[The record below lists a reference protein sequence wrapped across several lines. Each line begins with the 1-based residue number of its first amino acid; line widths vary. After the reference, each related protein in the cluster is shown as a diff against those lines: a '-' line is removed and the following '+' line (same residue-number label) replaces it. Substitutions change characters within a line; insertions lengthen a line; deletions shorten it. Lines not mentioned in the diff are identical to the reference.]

1 MTVSSMQTLKSVL
14 SKATPGVLA
23 DALHKADLGNMMS
36 AKVYTSGSITATAT
50 ITLPEK
56 ALFVQSV
63 RVLASGTAGSI
74 GTYMVADSGV
84 TPAIP
89 PTATAYAG
97 AAVGIAQ
104 ANAISASAPYIA
116 SIVLPNTVTSVV
128 VVYVPAPAVD
138 LTAEFA
144 PTGGI

>member
-1 MTVSSMQTLKSVL
+1 MTVSSVQTLKSVL

-23 DALHKADLGNMMS
+23 DALQKVDLGNMMS

-56 ALFVQSV
+56 ALFIQSV
-63 RVLASGTAGSI
+63 RVLASGTAASV
-74 GTYMVADSGV
+74 GTYMVADNGV
-84 TPAIP
+84 TPLLP
-89 PTATAYAG
+89 PGGAS

-104 ANAISASAPYIA
+104 ASAISSSAPYIA
-116 SIVLPNTVTSVV
+116 SVLLPNTVTSVV
-128 VVYVPAPAVD
+128 VVYVPAPAVA